1 MTLYPVEV
9 HARRVLARQPIPIYI
24 EPMPGEALASW
35 LCRLAAKIGLSP
47 MAFIRHAFG
56 IDCRSDAQWWRR
68 PSRQQLATVAVG
80 TGVGLER
87 LAAMTLTDWSLARL
101 DEHPQ
106 RLDAQY
112 ALHPPARHTA
122 DRFTAACLRC
132 LAEDGHPYVRRDW
145 MIGWL
150 AACPRHQ
157 CRLLHRC
164 PTCRAELRIG
174 DLRSRDA
181 VVMDRCRRCGSSW
194 RLLGTPAANPAA
206 IELQGRLLDL
216 KHRGVAVL
224 PGLGHVEWAS
234 FMAVADLV
242 AAAMWRETAD
252 YHRERLFERI
262 LRDLDMPAGDRVL
275 VEWPSNYGALLTLAW
290 LMADWPARLEQ
301 MLQGLHVPGVEDLL
315 DRLPEVHDGLRQR
328 VRDLLG
334 PASCYRQR
342 EVTEE
347 NWREWLS
354 RLVASGMDFRA
365 MARKE
370 RRQGYTERLVVFAM
384 LAEGRRIDQAA
395 AWAGLKPE
403 TIERWVEVAV
413 TYGIHMVIEKPARVC
428 DLTPDQAHEIRQW
441 LASASWLLS
450 PRTGW
455 RADHVRSEIALRFGL
470 NISVSAAQSLLPKI
484 RTHTHD
490 PPRSDSV
497 ESRN

>member
-1 MTLYPVEV
+1 MTLYPVEMQ
-9 HARRVLARQPIPIYI
+9 ARRSPARQPIPIYI

-35 LCRLAAKIGLSP
+35 LCRLASKIALP
-47 MAFIRHAFG
+47 PLAFIRHAFG

-68 PSRQQLATVAVG
+68 PSREQLAIVAAG
-80 TGVGLER
+80 TRVSLER
-87 LAAMTLTDWSLARL
+87 LAAMTLADWSLARL

-112 ALHPPARHTA
+112 ALHPPAQHAA

-132 LAEDGHPYVRRDW
+132 LAEDEHPYVRRDW

-181 VVMDRCRRCGSSW
+181 VVIDRCRRCGSSW
-194 RLLGTPAANPAA
+194 RQLGAPAADPAA
-206 IELQGRLLDL
+206 IELQDRLLDM

-224 PGLGHVEWAS
+224 PGLGRVEWAS

-262 LRDLDMPAGDRVL
+262 LRDLDMHAGDRVL

-290 LMADWPARLEQ
+290 LMADWPTRLEL
-301 MLQGLHVPGVEDLL
+301 MLEELHAPGIEGLL
-315 DRLPEVHDGLRQR
+315 DQLPDLDDGLRQR
-328 VRDLLG
+328 LPDLLG
-334 PASCYRQR
+334 PAWHHRQQAVPGK
-342 EVTEE
+342 E
-347 NWREWLS
+347 WRVWLKS
-354 RLVASGMDFRA
+354 IVASGMDFRT

-370 RRQGYTERLVVFAM
+370 VRQGYTERLVVFAM
-384 LAEGRRIDQAA
+384 LAEGRSIEEGA

-403 TIERWVEVAV
+403 TIERWIEVAV

-441 LASASWLLS
+441 LASATWLLS

-455 RADHVRSEIALRFGL
+455 RADHVRGEIARRFDL
-470 NISVSAAQSLLPKI
+470 NISVSAAQSLLPKV
-484 RTHTHD
+484 RTSTSLPDHA
-490 PPRSDSV
+490 